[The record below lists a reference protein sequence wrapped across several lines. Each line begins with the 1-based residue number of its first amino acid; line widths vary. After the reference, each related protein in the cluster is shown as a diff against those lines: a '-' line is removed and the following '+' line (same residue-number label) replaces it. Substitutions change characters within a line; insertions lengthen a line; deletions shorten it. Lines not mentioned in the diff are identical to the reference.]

1 MGSGG
6 ADVQDPRQGHQ
17 QQRRA
22 GHGVGFNFLTDPMTV
37 KVKETIIE
45 TFPVVVSSKLRHGL
59 YVSEGLQ
66 EGHDGP

>member
-1 MGSGG
+1 MFRTLDRDTNSNDGRVTVS
-6 ADVQDPRQGHQ
+6 D
-17 QQRRA
+17 
-22 GHGVGFNFLTDPMTV
+22 FNFLTDPMTV